1 MYYHPEYT
9 DIRRTVNISKPLR
22 KHHIETLI
30 SDIEKVKNEN
40 LEYYMG
46 LPYNMEII
54 PMKDYDNSIYYV
66 ARYKELDGL
75 EGVGETQKK
84 HLWT

>member
-30 SDIEKVKNEN
+30 SDIEKVKNEKFRILYGFTLQYGN
-40 LEYYMG
+40 YSYERL
-46 LPYNMEII
+46 
-54 PMKDYDNSIYYV
+54 
-66 ARYKELDGL
+66 
-75 EGVGETQKK
+75 
-84 HLWT
+84 